1 MTSGVKLSSAKFPR
15 NYVHDYLVPNAFYVK
30 TPKDEANILIS
41 FRKHNLF
48 YSKSILSYILL
59 T

>member
-30 TPKDEANILIS
+30 TPKDKANILIS
-41 FRKHNLF
+41 FSKTQSFLF
-48 YSKSILSYILL
+48 
-59 T
+59 